1 MEIFSVFYVCRDPQ
15 GKYRALIEQVLSNLH
30 RCYERLS
37 GLTEEKY
44 NSKACSSPFS
54 QYQFSEI

>member
-1 MEIFSVFYVCRDPQ
+1 MEKFSVFYVCRDPQ
-15 GKYRALIEQVLSNLH
+15 GKYRALIGQVLSNLH

-44 NSKACSSPFS
+44 NSKACSSPYS
-54 QYQFSEI
+54 QYQF